1 MGEAAESASVC
12 ARYRTPVVARWTQT
26 ILAVVWFVVGL
37 SRDPYYL
44 FLGAVFALL
53 ALAAWLLPATVITE
67 HEAQWPLL
75 RRAYPW
81 SKVEGCDVGTGWK
94 AGLVQLQMRDGN
106 VVGLAAVPREAVPGI
121 RRLIE
126 AADGSSDVGGLK

>member
-1 MGEAAESASVC
+1 
-12 ARYRTPVVARWTQT
+12 VARWTPT
-26 ILAVVWFVVGL
+26 ILALVRLVVGL

-44 FLGAVFALL
+44 FRGAVFALL

-67 HEAQWPLL
+67 HEARWPLL
-75 RRAYPW
+75 RRVYPW

-94 AGLVQLQMRDGN
+94 AGLVQLHMRDGD
-106 VVGLAAVPREAVPGI
+106 VVGLSSVPREAVPGI

-126 AADGSSDVGGLK
+126 AANGSSDVSGLK